1 MIWITI
7 ASLLMIA
14 GFALFFLGL
23 FPRPQETISI
33 FGKQIK
39 ESASAFSF
47 FLSPFAPLNE
57 PLLKFMGL
65 EKKLKNKLYIAKWK
79 TTAAEFIA
87 SKELLL
93 VFFPLVLFL
102 FGVKKIWILVTVAL
116 FGFIL
121 PDLILNSRVKKRKY
135 MIVRILPETVDLL
148 SLCVGAGLDFMAA
161 VRWVV
166 DKVKVNPMIEE
177 LILVLKEI
185 NVGKPRVEA
194 LRDMARRVDIPDVTS
209 FVRTLIQ
216 ADRMGTP
223 VEEAFRILAEDS
235 RMRRFHR
242 GERQA
247 MKAPLKM
254 LIPLIFCIL
263 PVILIIVAG
272 PILIR
277 FIKEGL
283 FVGMTPGSGG
293 FGPGGGG
300 TPQ

>member
-1 MIWITI
+1 MWY
-7 ASLLMIA
+7 AVGFLLLIA
-14 GFALFFLGL
+14 GSAVFFLSL
-23 FPRPQETISI
+23 FPRPSEFISV
-33 FGKQIK
+33 FGEKIK
-39 ESASAFSF
+39 ESESAFSF

-57 PLLKFMGL
+57 GLLRILKA
-65 EKKLKNKLYIAKWK
+65 EKPIKNKMYLAKWK
-79 TTAAEFIA
+79 TTPAEFMA
-87 SKELLL
+87 GKELLAVGL
-93 VFFPLVLFL
+93 PLILFL
-102 FGVKKIWILVTVAL
+102 LGVKHPLWLFVAAMVGL
-116 FGFIL
+116 MF
-121 PDLILNSRVKKRKY
+121 PDVILNSRVKKRKY
-135 MIVRILPETVDLL
+135 SIVRILPETIDLL
-148 SLCVGAGLDFMAA
+148 GLCVGAGLDFMAA

-166 DKVKVNPMIEE
+166 DKVKPNPMIEE
-177 LILVLKEI
+177 LVLVLKEI

-194 LRDMARRVDIPDVTS
+194 LRDMARRLDIPDVTS

-223 VEEAFRILAEDS
+223 VEEAFRILSEDS

-283 FVGMTPGSGG
+283 FAGM
-293 FGPGGGG
+293 
-300 TPQ
+300 Q

>member
-1 MIWITI
+1 MILYLIGFT
-7 ASLLMIA
+7 LLIA
-14 GFALFFLGL
+14 GIIIFFVALF
-23 FPRPQETISI
+23 PKPSEMVSV
-33 FGKQIK
+33 FGDKVK
-39 ESASAFSF
+39 ESASLFAF
-47 FLSPFAPLNE
+47 FLAPFAPFNE
-57 PLLKFMGL
+57 PLVKILRI
-65 EKKLKNKLYIAKWK
+65 EKTLKNKMYLAKWK
-79 TTAAEFIA
+79 TTPAEFLA
-87 SKELLL
+87 GKELLA
-93 VFFPLVLFL
+93 VAFPLLGFL
-102 FGVKKIWILVTVAL
+102 LGMKKIWFLVVLAML
-116 FGFIL
+116 GLIL
-121 PDLILNSRVKKRKY
+121 PDWILNSRVKKRKY
-135 MIVRILPETVDLL
+135 AIVRILPETIDLL

-166 DKVKVNPMIEE
+166 DKVKINPMIEE
-177 LILVLKEI
+177 LVLVLKEI

-223 VEEAFRILAEDS
+223 VEEAFKILSEDS
-235 RMRRFHR
+235 RLRRFHR

-277 FIKEGL
+277 FIKEGVFAGL
-283 FVGMTPGSGG
+283 
-293 FGPGGGG
+293 
-300 TPQ
+300 Q

>member
-1 MIWITI
+1 MWYTI
-7 ASLLMIA
+7 GFLLLIA
-14 GFALFFLGL
+14 GSAVFFLSL
-23 FPRPQETISI
+23 FPRPSEFISV
-33 FGKQIK
+33 FGERIK
-39 ESASAFSF
+39 ESESAFSF

-57 PLLKFMGL
+57 GLIRILKI
-65 EKKLKNKLYIAKWK
+65 EKPLKNKMYLAKWK
-79 TTAAEFIA
+79 TTPGEFMA
-87 SKELLL
+87 GKELLAIAL
-93 VFFPLVLFL
+93 PLILFL
-102 FGVKKIWILVTVAL
+102 LGVKQMLWLSIAAVIGLM
-116 FGFIL
+116 F
-121 PDLILNSRVKKRKY
+121 PDIILNSRVKKRKY
-135 MIVRILPETVDLL
+135 SIVRILPETIDLL
-148 SLCVGAGLDFMAA
+148 GLCVGAGLDFMAA

-166 DKVKVNPMIEE
+166 DKVKPNPMIEE
-177 LILVLKEI
+177 LVLVLKEI

-194 LRDMARRVDIPDVTS
+194 LRDMAKRLDIPDVTS

-223 VEEAFRILAEDS
+223 VEEAFRILSEDS

-283 FVGMTPGSGG
+283 FAGM
-293 FGPGGGG
+293 
-300 TPQ
+300 

>member
-1 MIWITI
+1 MMLYILGFVLIV
-7 ASLLMIA
+7 A
-14 GFALFFLGL
+14 GCIFFFLALF
-23 FPRPQETISI
+23 PKASSTVSV
-33 FGKQIK
+33 FGEIVK
-39 ESASAFSF
+39 ESESMFSL
-47 FLSPFAPLNE
+47 FLSPFAPINE
-57 PLLKFMGL
+57 QLLKIL
-65 EKKLKNKLYIAKWK
+65 KTEKTLKNKMYLAKWK
-79 TTAAEFIA
+79 TSPAEFMA
-87 SKELLL
+87 AKELLFI
-93 VFFPLVLFL
+93 VIPLVMYLL
-102 FGVKKIWILVTVAL
+102 GVKHIAWLVIGAIIGLVV
-116 FGFIL
+116 

-135 MIVRILPETVDLL
+135 QIVRILPETIDLL
-148 SLCVGAGLDFMAA
+148 GLCVGAGLDFMAA

-166 DKVKVNPMIEE
+166 DKVKINPMIEE
-177 LILVLKEI
+177 LVLVLKEI

-223 VEEAFRILAEDS
+223 VEEAFRILSEDS

-247 MKAPLKM
+247 VKAPLKM

-277 FIKEGL
+277 FIKEGI
-283 FVGMTPGSGG
+283 FAGM
-293 FGPGGGG
+293 
-300 TPQ
+300 

>member
-1 MIWITI
+1 MWY
-7 ASLLMIA
+7 AVGFLLLIVGSA
-14 GFALFFLGL
+14 IFFLSL
-23 FPRPQETISI
+23 FPRPSEFVSV
-33 FGKQIK
+33 FGEKIK
-39 ESASAFSF
+39 ESESAFSF

-57 PLLKFMGL
+57 HLIRLLKI
-65 EKKLKNKLYIAKWK
+65 EKNLRDKMYLARWK
-79 TTAAEFIA
+79 TTPAEFMA
-87 SKELLL
+87 AKELLAVVL
-93 VFFPLVLFL
+93 AFILFL
-102 FGVKKIWILVTVAL
+102 FGIKHVWWLLAAAVLGFL
-116 FGFIL
+116 F
-121 PDLILNSRVKKRKY
+121 PDVLLNSRVRKRRY
-135 MIVRILPETVDLL
+135 AIVRILPETIDLL
-148 SLCVGAGLDFMAA
+148 GLCVGAGLDFMAA

-166 DKVKVNPMIEE
+166 DKVKPNPMIEE

-194 LRDMARRVDIPDVTS
+194 LRDMAKRLDIPDVTS

-223 VEEAFRILAEDS
+223 VEEAFKILSEDS

-277 FIKEGL
+277 FIKEGV
-283 FVGMTPGSGG
+283 FAGMSTQ
-293 FGPGGGG
+293 G
-300 TPQ
+300 TTTK

>member
-1 MIWITI
+1 MWYTI
-7 ASLLMIA
+7 GFLLLIA
-14 GFALFFLGL
+14 GSAVFFLSL
-23 FPRPQETISI
+23 FPRPSEFISV
-33 FGKQIK
+33 FGEKIK
-39 ESASAFSF
+39 ESESAFSF

-57 PLLKFMGL
+57 GLIKALKV
-65 EKKLKNKLYIAKWK
+65 EKNLKNKMYLAKWK
-79 TTAAEFIA
+79 TTPAEFMA
-87 SKELLL
+87 GKELLAVIL
-93 VFFPLVLFL
+93 PLILYL
-102 FGVKKIWILVTVAL
+102 LGVKQILWLCLAAAIGL
-116 FGFIL
+116 IF
-121 PDLILNSRVKKRKY
+121 PDVILNSRVKKRKY
-135 MIVRILPETVDLL
+135 SIVRILPETIDLL
-148 SLCVGAGLDFMAA
+148 GLCVGAGLDFMAA

-166 DKVKVNPMIEE
+166 DKVKPNPMIEE
-177 LILVLKEI
+177 LVLVLKEI

-194 LRDMARRVDIPDVTS
+194 LRDMAKRLDIPDVTS

-223 VEEAFRILAEDS
+223 VEEAFRILSEDS

-283 FVGMTPGSGG
+283 FAGM
-293 FGPGGGG
+293 
-300 TPQ
+300 

>member
-1 MIWITI
+1 MLYILGFF
-7 ASLLMIA
+7 LLVV
-14 GFALFFLGL
+14 GSVFFFLALF
-23 FPRPQETISI
+23 PKPSEMVSV
-33 FGKQIK
+33 FGEKIK
-39 ESASAFSF
+39 ESESMFSL
-47 FLSPFAPLNE
+47 FLSPFAPMNE
-57 PLLKFMGL
+57 QLLKIL
-65 EKKLKNKLYIAKWK
+65 KTEKKLKNKMYLAKWK
-79 TTAAEFIA
+79 TSPAEFLVA
-87 SKELLL
+87 KELLL
-93 VFFPLVLFL
+93 ILIPLILYL
-102 FGVKKIWILVTVAL
+102 LGVKNILWLAVAAIVGL
-116 FGFIL
+116 IV

-135 MIVRILPETVDLL
+135 QIVRILPETIDLL
-148 SLCVGAGLDFMAA
+148 GLCVGAGLDFMAA

-166 DKVKVNPMIEE
+166 DKVKINPMIEE
-177 LILVLKEI
+177 LVLVLKEI

-223 VEEAFRILAEDS
+223 VEEAFRILSEDS

-247 MKAPLKM
+247 VKAPLKM

-277 FIKEGL
+277 FIKEGI
-283 FVGMTPGSGG
+283 FAGM
-293 FGPGGGG
+293 
-300 TPQ
+300 

>member
-1 MIWITI
+1 MWY
-7 ASLLMIA
+7 AVGFLLLIA
-14 GFALFFLGL
+14 GSAVFFLSL
-23 FPRPQETISI
+23 FPRPSEFISV
-33 FGKQIK
+33 FGEKIK
-39 ESASAFSF
+39 ESESAFSF

-57 PLLKFMGL
+57 GLLRILKA
-65 EKKLKNKLYIAKWK
+65 EKPIKNKMYLAKWK
-79 TTAAEFIA
+79 TTPAEFMA
-87 SKELLL
+87 GKELLAIGL
-93 VFFPLVLFL
+93 PLILFL
-102 FGVKKIWILVTVAL
+102 LGVKHPLWLFVAAMVGL
-116 FGFIL
+116 MF
-121 PDLILNSRVKKRKY
+121 PDVILNSRVKKRKY
-135 MIVRILPETVDLL
+135 SIVRILPETIDLL
-148 SLCVGAGLDFMAA
+148 GLCVGAGLDFMAA

-166 DKVKVNPMIEE
+166 DKVKPNPMIEE
-177 LILVLKEI
+177 LVLVLKEI

-194 LRDMARRVDIPDVTS
+194 LRDMARRLDIPDVTS

-223 VEEAFRILAEDS
+223 VEEAFRILSEDS

-283 FVGMTPGSGG
+283 FAGM
-293 FGPGGGG
+293 
-300 TPQ
+300 Q

>member
-1 MIWITI
+1 MILFII
-7 ASLLMIA
+7 GAILLIA
-14 GFALFFLGL
+14 GSVLFFLAL
-23 FPRPQETISI
+23 FPKPSPTVSV
-33 FGKQIK
+33 FGEKVK
-39 ESASAFSF
+39 ESESMFAF
-47 FLSPFAPLNE
+47 FLSPFAPINE
-57 PLLKFMGL
+57 QFLKVL
-65 EKKLKNKLYIAKWK
+65 RTEKTLRNKMYLAKWK
-79 TTAAEFIA
+79 TSPAEFMA
-87 SKELLL
+87 AKELLL
-93 VFFPLVLFL
+93 VIIPLVMYLL
-102 FGVKKIWILVTVAL
+102 GVKHILLLAL
-116 FGFIL
+116 GGIFGLIL

-135 MIVRILPETVDLL
+135 RIVRILPETIDLL
-148 SLCVGAGLDFMAA
+148 GLCVGAGLDFMAA

-166 DKVKVNPMIEE
+166 DKVKPNPMIEE

-194 LRDMARRVDIPDVTS
+194 LRDMAKRVDIPDVTS

-223 VEEAFRILAEDS
+223 VEEAFKILSEDS

-247 MKAPLKM
+247 VKAPLKM

-277 FIKEGL
+277 FIKEGI
-283 FVGMTPGSGG
+283 FAGMK
-293 FGPGGGG
+293 
-300 TPQ
+300 